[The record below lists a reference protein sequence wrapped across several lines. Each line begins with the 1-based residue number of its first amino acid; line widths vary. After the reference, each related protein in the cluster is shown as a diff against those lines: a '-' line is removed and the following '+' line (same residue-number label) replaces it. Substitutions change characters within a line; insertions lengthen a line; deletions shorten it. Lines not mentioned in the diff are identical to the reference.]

1 MGASQ
6 EAQAL
11 QSRLGLSMII
21 VTEAKTMNDTLYHF
35 LTGVLDLFVWG
46 GELVGEEN
54 LPQRGPAVFVANHL
68 GSLGPIAAVCSIPL
82 RLNPWIIADMVDP
95 DLAPAYLEWDF
106 IQRNFPLK
114 PPLSKYAGRVL
125 AKITVPLLR
134 SLGCIPV
141 YKGYENMHKTWE
153 QSLAV
158 LLEDKFLLI
167 FPEDAN
173 IAYDPV
179 TKMSA
184 FQKSFVRLGEMYYEK
199 TGRRLMYY
207 PVAIHG
213 SGIVMVGQPVLHN
226 PLNRPGLERHRL
238 KDLMEDAVRAMYLK
252 VEGERT
258 GGVLTPEHK

>member
-1 MGASQ
+1 MFEREDGQ
-6 EAQAL
+6 LHFHCQV
-11 QSRLGLSMII
+11 GMIEGKQ
-21 VTEAKTMNDTLYHF
+21 VREMKDTLYHF
-35 LTGVLDLFVWG
+35 LTGILDLFLWG

-68 GSLGPIAAVCSIPL
+68 ETLGPIAAVCSIPL
-82 RLNPWIIADMVDP
+82 RLHPWIIADMVDK

-106 IQRNFPLK
+106 VQRNFHLR
-114 PPLSKYAGRVL
+114 PPVSSHLAWALSKV
-125 AKITVPLLR
+125 TVPLLR

-158 LLEDKFLLI
+158 LLEDQFLLI

-173 IAYDPV
+173 MAHDPV
-179 TKMSA
+179 THMSA

-199 TGRRLMYY
+199 TGQRLLYY
-207 PVAIHG
+207 PLAIHP
-213 SGIVMVGQPVLHN
+213 SGVVVVGQAVQHN
-226 PLNRPGLERHRL
+226 PLNPPGLERHRL

-252 VEGERT
+252 FEGKKV
-258 GGVLTPEHK
+258 GGVLTPQHK